1 MIDRGTAAVSAAE
14 EMAFGGTDLDDL
26 LGREV
31 AERRIAQLTAGPW
44 WRSCGPTVIASA
56 PRGGM
61 RSSRTWDRPGHVG
74 IQLSDEQLNLATVAH
89 ELAHA
94 LAGIEHGHDATFRAA
109 FVDVVAVLA
118 GAASASMLARGVRH
132 DARPRRE
139 PTVAPTTSGRRR
151 RLRRHRLITPPLQE
165 RRRHRR

>member
-1 MIDRGTAAVSAAE
+1 LSAAE

-61 RSSRTWDRPGHVG
+61 RSSRTLDRPGHVG

-118 GAASASMLARGVRH
+118 GAASASMLGEAFDTMR
-132 DARPRRE
+132 
-139 PTVAPTTSGRRR
+139 APAGNRQWPPP
-151 RLRRHRLITPPLQE
+151 HRAVGDGFVVTA
-165 RRRHRR
+165 